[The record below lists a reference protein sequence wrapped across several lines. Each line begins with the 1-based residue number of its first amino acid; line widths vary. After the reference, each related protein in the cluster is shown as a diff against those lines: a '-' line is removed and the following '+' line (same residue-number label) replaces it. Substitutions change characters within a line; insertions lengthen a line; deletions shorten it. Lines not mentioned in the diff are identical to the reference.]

1 MKSVAVP
8 LAFAAL
14 ALTSPLA
21 SSAADPLAPR
31 PNGMA
36 VDRPSNHIL
45 IGATIHLSPTET
57 YESENNPALLIE
69 NGTIVGVFKSANT
82 IRIKPGYQIHQLD
95 PDQHIYPGFIDAFVE
110 IDSPSIDASS
120 AGVHWNSRVTPQR
133 DVLSGPGLPDNKAKS
148 LRELGF
154 TTAMIAPDSGVL
166 RGWTATVSTASDYS
180 DPSLGATPIY
190 QHRSGQM
197 LGFDR
202 SGWQEGTYPTSHMG
216 VIALMRQSFLDASNS
231 EDPSCLTNIASK
243 DTTLFYD
250 TSHELE
256 ANLAGKIAEEFDHK
270 NVVII
275 GSGSEHRR
283 LDAIASMGFP
293 VVTPLTFPKDPDVW
307 TVNDADSVTLA
318 SLQHWERAPAN
329 ARWLNNSGVTVAL
342 TSSKLRDDEKFIT
355 NLHAAIKKGLP
366 ASDALAM
373 LTTNPAQILDLDN
386 QGEIKNGNIANFVVT
401 SDDLFDPTAK
411 AKILETWIDGRK
423 HHINDPTNTTFD
435 GTWTVTIPGAGMSLT
450 MIIEDDSLTI
460 NDHAQD
466 STTKASKYEA
476 TKDSFSFT
484 IDYDN
489 DEVGAY
495 VSSATILPDGS
506 LRGTSITP
514 NNALVQW
521 TAEKTDPA
529 TTMSTF
535 KGTWDAT
542 LASKFN
548 LSFKVDKD
556 SVTIIE
562 HVEGQD
568 DITQTASSAEIKN
581 DTLNFTFDHTP
592 FGMPGDFSIAL
603 TAPSDDDTLMGLGA
617 RPDGK
622 AFDIVASKAD
632 DTDDTMEDDEDNQLP
647 DLPDSPFGPY
657 TLSEIPPQDSVL
669 ITNATVWTQSDEGI
683 LEDAWIIIRN
693 GKIHSVGSGGYPRI
707 AVDHT
712 IDAQG
717 KHITPGLIDAHS
729 HTGLFR
735 FGVNETG
742 QAVTAEVR
750 IEDSLDP
757 GYIGFYRELAG
768 GLTSAMLL
776 HGSANPIGGQS
787 KTIKLRWGSDKP
799 QDMYMQDAIPGI
811 KFALGENVKQSNWGD
826 DNTTRYPQTRM
837 GVETTMRDRFTKARE
852 YADRGMKTDE
862 GNTDLELQTLAE
874 ILAGDRLV
882 HCHSYR
888 QDEILML
895 CRIAE
900 EFGFK
905 IGTFQHGLETYK
917 VAEIVKEHAI
927 GASIFSDWWAY
938 KVEVTDAI
946 PYAGPIN
953 HEVGLLTSFN
963 SDSDD
968 VARRMNTE
976 AAKALKY
983 ARASGIEMSEQD
995 ALAFVT
1001 TNPAIQLGIID
1012 RVGTLEA
1019 GKDADIVIWS
1029 GSPLSSLS
1037 RCEATYVDGRKYF
1050 SLEDDQTHRDAIN
1063 AERTRLIQLVLT
1075 DGKPSTKSDS
1085 DEHEHDHDHGH
1096 DLGQDETE
1104 FHDTRGDCG
1113 CNQLLPAWSTDY

>member
-1 MKSVAVP
+1 MKFVSTLVLV
-8 LAFAAL
+8 AL
-14 ALTSPLA
+14 ASTSSL
-21 SSAADPLAPR
+21 SSDPLAPR

-45 IGATIHLSPTET
+45 IGATVHISPTET
-57 YESENNPALLIE
+57 YDAHNNPAVLIE
-69 NGTIVGVFKSANT
+69 DGTIVGVFKSANT

-95 PDQHIYPGFIDAFVE
+95 PDQHIYAGFIDAFVE
-110 IDSPSIDASS
+110 IDSPEIDASS
-120 AGVHWNSRVTPQR
+120 AGVHWNSMITPQR
-133 DVLSGPGLPDNKAKS
+133 DALSGPGLPNDHAKS

-154 TTAMIAPDSGVL
+154 TTAMIAPDSGVF
-166 RGWTATVSTASDYS
+166 RGWTATVSTAAEFSDS
-180 DPSLGATPIY
+180 SMGTTPVY
-190 QHRSGQM
+190 QHHSGQM

-202 SGWQEGTYPTSHMG
+202 SGWQEGSYPTSHMG
-216 VIALMRQSFLDASNS
+216 VIALMRQSFLDAQSL
-231 EDPSCLTNIASK
+231 DPKATGPSCLTHITPK

-256 ANLAGKIAEEFDHK
+256 ANLAGKLAEEFGHK
-270 NVVII
+270 KVVII
-275 GSGSEHRR
+275 GAGSEHRR
-283 LDAIASMGFP
+283 LEALASMGFP
-293 VVTPLTFPKDPDVW
+293 VVAPLTFPKDPDVW
-307 TVNDADSVTLA
+307 TVNDADSVSLA
-318 SLQHWERAPAN
+318 ALQHWERAPAN
-329 ARWLNNSGVTVAL
+329 ARWLNNSGLTVAL
-342 TSSKLRDDEKFIT
+342 TSSKLRDDEKFLN
-355 NLHAAIKKGLP
+355 NLHTAIKKGLP

-373 LTTNPAQILDLDN
+373 LTTNPAKILNLNN
-386 QGEIKNGNIANFVVT
+386 QGEIKNGNIANLVVT
-401 SDDLFDPTAK
+401 SDDLFDPDAK
-411 AKILETWIDGRK
+411 SKILDTWIDGRK
-423 HHINDPTNTTFD
+423 HTINDPTNTTFD
-435 GTWTVTIPGAGMSLT
+435 GTWKVTIAGSGMSVIMT
-450 MIIEDDSLTI
+450 IEDDALTI
-460 NDHAQD
+460 SEHTPG
-466 STTKASKYEA
+466 SSTKASKYAA
-476 TKDSFSFT
+476 TKDSISFT
-484 IDYDN
+484 VDYEE

-495 VSSATILPDGS
+495 ISSATILPDGS
-506 LRGTSITP
+506 LKGTSITP
-514 NNALVQW
+514 DNALVQW
-521 TAEKTDPA
+521 TAVPTDPQI
-529 TTMSTF
+529 TMSTF

-542 LASKFN
+542 LASKFE
-548 LSFKVDKD
+548 LSFKVSKD

-562 HVEGQD
+562 HIEDGD
-568 DITQTASSAEIKN
+568 DITQSAKSSEINKN
-581 DTLNFTFDHTP
+581 TLNFTFDHTP

-603 TAPSDDDTLMGLGA
+603 TEPTEDDTLIGLGT
-617 RPDGK
+617 RPDGV
-622 AFDIVASKAD
+622 AFDLTATKA
-632 DTDDTMEDDEDNQLP
+632 EDKEEDKETNTLP
-647 DLPDSPFGPY
+647 DLPESPFGPY
-657 TLSEIPPQDSVL
+657 ALREIPPQHTVL
-669 ITNATVWTQSDEGI
+669 ITNATIWTQTDEGI
-683 LEDAWIIIRN
+683 IENGDILIRD
-693 GKIHSVGSGGYPRI
+693 GKIKRVSEGEDFGQSGGR
-707 AVDHT
+707 AVQL
-712 IDAQG
+712 IDG
-717 KHITPGLIDAHS
+717 TGLHVTPGLIDAHS

-742 QAVTAEVR
+742 QAVTSEVR

-787 KTIKLRWGSDKP
+787 KTIKLRWGSAKP
-799 QDMYMQDAIPGI
+799 QDMYMEDAKPGI

-826 DNTTRYPQTRM
+826 RNTTRYPQTRM

-852 YADRGMKTDE
+852 YADRGMKTTQGD
-862 GNTDLELQTLAE
+862 TDLELEALAE
-874 ILAGDRLV
+874 ILAGERLV

-917 VAEIVKEHAI
+917 VAEIVKEHSI

-968 VARRMNTE
+968 VARRMNVE

-983 ARASGIEMSEQD
+983 ARASGIEMSEQE

-1029 GSPLSSLS
+1029 GSPLSSMS

-1050 SLEDDQTHRDAIN
+1050 SLEDDQAHRQAIN

-1075 DGKPSTKSDS
+1075 DGKPSTKSET
-1085 DEHEHDHDHGH
+1085 EHEEHDHGH
-1096 DLGQDETE
+1096 EHGQDEIE